1 MPQIRAVWFDVGEVL
16 INETHEYGTW
26 ADWLGVPRH
35 TFSAVFGAVIA
46 RGQDYREVFSYFDPG
61 FDLDAQRQAR
71 LDAGLGEYL
80 NGNDLY
86 PDVRPCL
93 HTLQDLD
100 YFIGI
105 AGNQTTRAGR
115 FLRELNLPCDVLA
128 TSDDWGVTKPD
139 RAFFAKL
146 IAVSGHQP
154 DEIAYVGD
162 RLDNDLLP
170 ATAAGLHTVFVKR
183 GPWGYLTYEPGTA
196 TLEIASLSE
205 LPDALKTLQ
214 TND

>member
-1 MPQIRAVWFDVGEVL
+1 MSPIRAVWFDVGEVL
-16 INETHEYGTW
+16 INETREYGTW
-26 ADWLGVPRH
+26 ADWLGIPRH
-35 TFSAVFGAVIA
+35 TFSAMFGAVIA
-46 RGQDYREVFSYFDPG
+46 RGEDYRQVFQYFRPD
-61 FDLDAQRQAR
+61 FDLDAERQAR

-93 HTLQDLD
+93 HALKDAG
-100 YFIGI
+100 YFVGI

-139 RAFFAKL
+139 VAFFSKL

-154 DEIAYVGD
+154 EEIAYVGD
-162 RLDNDLLP
+162 RLDNDLRP
-170 ATAAGLHTVFVKR
+170 AAAAGLRTVFVKR
-183 GPWGYLTYEPGTA
+183 GPWGYVIYEPGTA
-196 TLEIASLSE
+196 DLELDSLTE
-205 LPDALKTLQ
+205 LPAALTTLPI
-214 TND
+214 D